1 MKIFLTTVVEKV
13 PPEIRR
19 SEMCPPPRDAK
30 KRAKGGIEEAR
41 PFYKIINIESRGI
54 TCTMYVDIHLD
65 SKLHCHYVISLILN

>member
-41 PFYKIINIESRGI
+41 PFYKIINIDIRG
-54 TCTMYVDIHLD
+54 CTP
-65 SKLHCHYVISLILN
+65 